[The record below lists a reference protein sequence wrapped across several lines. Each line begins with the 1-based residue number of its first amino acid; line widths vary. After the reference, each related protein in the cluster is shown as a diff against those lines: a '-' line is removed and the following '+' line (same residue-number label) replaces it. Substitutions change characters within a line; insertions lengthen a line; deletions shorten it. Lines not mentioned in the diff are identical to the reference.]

1 MKSESFGELIR
12 RLRIEKGLSLRI
24 TASEIDID
32 QSTLSKIERN
42 EKEAPDYIIE
52 PLAVLF
58 EQNLRA
64 FQVKYLSEKIYYSL
78 KGKNYSIEVLEEA
91 IKRLKFEGS
100 GTVVNDKRESL
111 FRKIRNYLKTTPIE
125 KAWIFGSFAR
135 NEEQFD
141 SDIDLLV
148 QFEDNHKLDL
158 FDYIGITHELE
169 DLLGRNVD
177 VVEKGKLLP
186 NLSKTV
192 KIEKQLVYER

>member
-1 MKSESFGELIR
+1 MRSESFGELIR

-42 EKEAPDYIIE
+42 EKEAPKYIIE
-52 PLAVLF
+52 PLAILF
-58 EQNLRA
+58 EQDITA
-64 FQVKYLSEKIYYSL
+64 FQVKYLSEKIFYEL
-78 KGKNYSIEVLEEA
+78 KGKNYSLEVLENA
-91 IKRLKFEGS
+91 IKRLKYEGS
-100 GTVVNDKRESL
+100 GTLINDKRKSL
-111 FRKIRNYLKTTPIE
+111 FKKLRNYLKTKPIE

-148 QFEDNHKLDL
+148 KFEKNHNLDL

-177 VVEKGKLLP
+177 VVEQGKLLP
-186 NLSKTV
+186 NVSKIV
-192 KIEKQLVYER
+192 KEEKQLVYER